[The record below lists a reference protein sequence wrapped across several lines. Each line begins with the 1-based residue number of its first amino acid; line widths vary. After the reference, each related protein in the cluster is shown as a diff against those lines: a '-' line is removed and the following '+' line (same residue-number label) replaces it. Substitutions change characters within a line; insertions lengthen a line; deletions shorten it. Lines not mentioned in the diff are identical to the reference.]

1 MQVNLIGLGSGQ
13 EETRSLEA
21 QRALEQAELVLDTMT
36 DLFIANEAGAE
47 LVGSINGRTSVANQ
61 GQIIEGI
68 QRGVAEANSEQ
79 NALLRQQNDL
89 LRSILEKDTSV
100 RLNAS
105 AALGRITRQSMDM
118 YANMVGG

>member
-1 MQVNLIGLGSGQ
+1 MNAGGAFGIDRGDVS
-13 EETRSLEA
+13 
-21 QRALEQAELVLDTMT
+21 
-36 DLFIANEAGAE
+36 IANEQGAE